1 MLVYWLALSLFL
13 FLVAPSGLAADETD
27 AGMEQFRAGIQ
38 SFENGN
44 LNTARAQFESAV
56 AAGLTSSSLFY
67 NLGVTCYQLG
77 DYPAA
82 EAAFR
87 RLLDGQNSYLA
98 GYNLGLVALE
108 RGDTSAA
115 KGWFEQSAA
124 PGAPEKIRALSLA
137 QLDKLGEGE
146 DVARPRKLGT
156 RQAYLAV
163 SGGYDSN
170 IAGLP
175 EDTASSEG
183 GVFLEALA
191 AGTQEIPANGSSRLA
206 AEVAA
211 YVREY
216 PSEESYNTRVLQG
229 QGGWSDDFD
238 GGQRG
243 AAVTVAQS
251 WFDTQA
257 LERRYGVE
265 GYYRWR
271 DCALV
276 GRPDRCGIT
285 VAAATVDGG
294 SGFEAYDGQ
303 WYRARARAL
312 KYYGRWRLD
321 SQYTLEINDRRDLR
335 TTNEF
340 ISVSPTHHT
349 FEVKARYRWQP
360 ELVIGAA
367 GSIRHSRYQD
377 AHVVVASAGESG
389 HREDNRLEV
398 GMLAERA
405 LDAHWLVRGEWL
417 VRDNSSSLDQYSY
430 ERQTILFTLEGAF

>member
-1 MLVYWLALSLFL
+1 
-13 FLVAPSGLAADETD
+13 
-27 AGMEQFRAGIQ
+27 MEQFRAGIQ

-44 LNTARAQFESAV
+44 LKAARAQFESAV

-87 RLLDGQNSYLA
+87 KLLDGQNSYLA
-98 GYNLGLVALE
+98 RYNLGLVALE
-108 RGDTSAA
+108 SGDSGAA
-115 KGWFEQSAA
+115 KGWFEQSAGE
-124 PGAPEKIRALSLA
+124 GAPEKIRALSLA
-137 QLDKLGEGE
+137 QLDKLGGE
-146 DVARPRKLGT
+146 IAPPHYLGT

-175 EDTASSEG
+175 EDAASSEG

-191 AGTQEIPANGSSRLA
+191 AGTLEIPARGRSRLV

-211 YVREY
+211 YGREY

-229 QGGWSDDFD
+229 QGGWSDTFD
-238 GGQRG
+238 AGERG
-243 AAVTVAQS
+243 AAVSVAQS
-251 WFDTQA
+251 WFGSEP
-257 LERRYGVE
+257 LERRYGIE

-271 DCALV
+271 KCALV
-276 GRPDRCGIT
+276 GSPDQCGVT
-285 VAAATVDGG
+285 LGAATVDGG

-303 WYRARARAL
+303 WYRARAQAQ

-321 SQYTLEINDRRDLR
+321 GQYTLEINDRRDLR
-335 TTNEF
+335 TANEF

-360 ELVIGAA
+360 DLVIGAV

-377 AHVVVASAGESG
+377 AHVVVVSAGESG
-389 HREDNRLEV
+389 RREDNRLEIGV
-398 GMLAERA
+398 LAEQA
-405 LDAHWLVRGEWL
+405 LDSRWLVRGEWL
-417 VRDNSSSLDQYSY
+417 VRDNSSSLAQYGY
-430 ERQTILFTLEGAF
+430 KRQTILLTLEGAF